1 VFKDGLTD
9 INAAWAWC
17 RFFEGSLNA
26 ARRENCSN
34 LPGISGEEY
43 LIVGGVQMSKF
54 VVIVFPGETQA
65 YQGTRALKDLHAE
78 GSLTLYGM
86 AVISKDAQGKIAIK
100 EAADAGPLGTAVGVL
115 VGALIGVIA
124 GPPGVIV
131 GAAGGTMMGS
141 LVDLYNFGVGE
152 DFVAKISDE
161 LGTGKTAIV
170 AEIAE
175 TWTTPLDARMEA
187 SGGTVLRTWRA
198 DFEDEQMAK
207 EAAARNAD
215 WEQLRA
221 EYAQATAE
229 TKVKV
234 KAKMDQAKAD
244 LVRAQERLKTRLDTL
259 EKEADAKVAAL
270 EKQVTTAKADARDK
284 IKQRVAGLRA
294 ERETRSAKLKQA
306 WALTKE
312 ALTP

>member
-1 VFKDGLTD
+1 
-9 INAAWAWC
+9 
-17 RFFEGSLNA
+17 
-26 ARRENCSN
+26 
-34 LPGISGEEY
+34 
-43 LIVGGVQMSKF
+43 MSKF

-78 GSLTLYGM
+78 GNVTLYGM
-86 AVISKDAQGKIAIK
+86 AVISKDAQGKISIK
-100 EAADAGPLGTAVGVL
+100 EAADAGPLGTAVGSL
-115 VGALIGVIA
+115 VGALIGAIA
-124 GPPGVIV
+124 GPIGLVA

-152 DFVAKISDE
+152 DFVVKISDQ

-170 AEIAE
+170 AEIVE
-175 TWTTPLDARMEA
+175 TWTTPLDTRMEA

-207 EAAARNAD
+207 EAAARKAD

-229 TKVKV
+229 TKAKV
-234 KAKMDQAKAD
+234 KAKMDQAKAE
-244 LVRAQERLKTRLDTL
+244 LAKAQEKLKARLDSV

-270 EKQVTTAKADARDK
+270 EKQVNTAKEDAREK
-284 IKQRVAGLRA
+284 IKQRISALRS

-312 ALTP
+312 ALAA